1 MLLLLLWLFMLLLLL
16 TLELLLCVDKTGAD
30 KIVGCKVMRAFWRA

>member
-16 TLELLLCVDKTGAD
+16 SLELLLCVDKTGAD

>member
-1 MLLLLLWLFMLLLLL
+1 MLLLLLLLMLLLFF
-16 TLELLLCVDKTGAD
+16 LELLLCVDKTGAD

>member
-1 MLLLLLWLFMLLLLL
+1 MLLLLLLLLMLLLFF
-16 TLELLLCVDKTGAD
+16 LELLLCVDKTGAD